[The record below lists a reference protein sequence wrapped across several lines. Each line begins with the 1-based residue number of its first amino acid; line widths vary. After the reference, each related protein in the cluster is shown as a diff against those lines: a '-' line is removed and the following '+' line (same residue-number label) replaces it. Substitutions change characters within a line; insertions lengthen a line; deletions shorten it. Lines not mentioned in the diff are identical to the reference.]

1 MEKDIS
7 EELQKCFEVDVYAT
21 LIHAIEKQIP
31 FKPKWYNGFPGQC
44 KCGAVFLDKS
54 TNYCGNCGQR
64 LSWGDTQ

>member
-7 EELQKCFEVDVYAT
+7 EELQKCFEVDVYAA

-31 FKPKWYNGFPGQC
+31 FKPKWFMDFPGQC

-54 TNYCGNCGQR
+54 TNFCGNCGQR
-64 LSWGDTQ
+64 LDWRD